1 LPLFTITTPLS
12 LTAIRESGLAPVT
25 VMTLNTVP
33 ENAHP
38 EVSKANTASTAILLS
53 FFKVHPSFFQQY

>member
-1 LPLFTITTPLS
+1 
-12 LTAIRESGLAPVT
+12 
-25 VMTLNTVP
+25 MTLNTVP

-38 EVSKANTASTAILLS
+38 EVSKANTARTAILLS